1 MITVYEARP
10 TSTVSSK
17 SIPSVQRV
25 AVSPEIAWEW
35 LENCNTNNRRVNEK
49 HVRRLARDMV
59 EGNWVLT
66 HEGIAFDK
74 HGKLIDGQHRLW
86 AITEADVTVDMYVW
100 RNIDPNV
107 RIAIDCGKSRSMAD
121 VLNIAGGNGEV
132 TRDQVAVLRVM
143 LGGLASTPNL
153 SASEMSEALITHSEA
168 IDFAMENLPKI
179 TAAHGVNT
187 AVTRAVIARAYYTVD
202 ATSLEDFCRKLTT
215 GIITSSDESV
225 IVLLRQQLQT
235 LGGKAFSQRIQR
247 YGKAE
252 RTLIAWLKGE
262 NPSRLYAVT
271 AEQFPLPEEVAEV

>member
-10 TSTVSSK
+10 TSLTSTK
-17 SIPSVQRV
+17 STPSVQRV
-25 AVSPEIAWEW
+25 SISPEIAWGW

-59 EGNWVLT
+59 EGNWMLT

-86 AITEADVTVDMYVW
+86 AITEANTTVDMYVW
-100 RNIDPNV
+100 RNIDPDV

-132 TRDQVAVLRVM
+132 TREQVAILRVM
-143 LGGLASTPNL
+143 LGGLSSPPHL
-153 SASEMSEALITHSEA
+153 SASEMSESLNTHREA
-168 IDFAMENLPKI
+168 IDFAMEHLPKI
-179 TAAHGVNT
+179 MAAHGVNT
-187 AVTRAVIARAYYTVD
+187 AATRGVIARAYYTVD
-202 ATSLEDFCRKLTT
+202 GTLLEDFCRKLTT

-235 LGGKAFSQRIQR
+235 LGGKTFSQRVQR
-247 YGKAE
+247 YGKTE
-252 RTLIAWLKGE
+252 RTLVAWLKGE
-262 NPSRLYAVT
+262 NPSRLFAVT
-271 AEQFPLPEEVAEV
+271 AEQFSLPEEVEA